1 MVWRHPCITIRY
13 DKAVLF
19 GKVLSN
25 MLAWM
30 HKAEHI
36 KAKIP
41 PLAHVRKRTQIVL
54 CCKLP
59 DRNLKF
65 KKVRNMYVLQN
76 VVKKDKPTKK
86 QMARVKQQ
94 LEVEYWL
101 SQALES
107 GCFSLECS
115 G

>member
-1 MVWRHPCITIRY
+1 
-13 DKAVLF
+13 
-19 GKVLSN
+19 
-25 MLAWM
+25 
-30 HKAEHI
+30 
-36 KAKIP
+36 
-41 PLAHVRKRTQIVL
+41 VRERTQTVL
-54 CCKLP
+54 CYELL
-59 DRNLKF
+59 DENLKF

-76 VVKKDKPTKK
+76 AVKKTKPTQK

-94 LEVEYWL
+94 LEIEYWL